1 MIKPNKLMF
10 RIWTFC
16 SFLWFFLPFQLLKT
30 DFSNFGFVVLIAF
43 ILFFIL
49 GGQLANKSKMSS
61 FKNYSY
67 DVKFSLSII
76 ALISIIATVFLIFE
90 SQGKLT
96 ISLADAYISR
106 SNAAQ
111 GLLYGDVSNSSIY
124 FKVAFL
130 TYPAGYVYL
139 ALGILFLKKINFFK
153 LTLFGLLPISLS
165 AFAMGGRVQ
174 LFYAILVIFLS
185 LSLRKKYWE
194 ILGVEKL
201 NKFRWTI
208 KKMFIALILFTTLIV
223 TSIYF
228 VNVFFARAES
238 VGGSE
243 GMFKVAETIWGIGFR
258 GALSNFLFEI
268 FSIDIIFIVFM
279 FSWYLSQGLVMS
291 NIIFEGY
298 DGPLQLGVYGV
309 EIISAIVRRFDGTI
323 IYNNFQ
329 SLMDLG
335 TYGFLPS
342 AFGSLFI
349 DFHFFGLIISFLW
362 GWWSTKVYRKT
373 INLSVKSMLLY
384 PFMIIGIILSIINTP
399 IGMTNGLITFFWLFT
414 AYFFIKKQKTI

>member
-1 MIKPNKLMF
+1 MF
-10 RIWTFC
+10 
-16 SFLWFFLPFQLLKT
+16 
-30 DFSNFGFVVLIAF
+30 
-43 ILFFIL
+43 
-49 GGQLANKSKMSS
+49 
-61 FKNYSY
+61 
-67 DVKFSLSII
+67 
-76 ALISIIATVFLIFE
+76 
-90 SQGKLT
+90 
-96 ISLADAYISR
+96 
-106 SNAAQ
+106 
-111 GLLYGDVSNSSIY
+111 
-124 FKVAFL
+124 
-130 TYPAGYVYL
+130 
-139 ALGILFLKKINFFK
+139 
-153 LTLFGLLPISLS
+153 
-165 AFAMGGRVQ
+165 
-174 LFYAILVIFLS
+174 
-185 LSLRKKYWE
+185 
-194 ILGVEKL
+194 
-201 NKFRWTI
+201 
-208 KKMFIALILFTTLIV
+208 
-223 TSIYF
+223 
-228 VNVFFARAES
+228 FFARAES

-279 FSWYLSQGLVMS
+279 FSWYLSQGFVMS

-399 IGMTNGLITFFWLFT
+399 IGMTNGFITFFWLFT
-414 AYFFIKKQKTI
+414 AYFFIKKQKII